1 MCLALVGAMC
11 AQVLLARRQ
20 DRELAAL
27 DAPAAIP
34 HAA

>member
-1 MCLALVGAMC
+1 VRSYHF
-11 AQVLLARRQ
+11 AQGFVPALLARRQ

>member
-1 MCLALVGAMC
+1 
-11 AQVLLARRQ
+11 VLLARRQ

-27 DAPAAIP
+27 EAPAAIP